1 MNKAQLDGACTDPRF
16 DDDFFIDLIFA
27 PITKADA
34 GAMAGSKADKKA
46 EAAKKGAGSGSGEND
61 ASDEKASMNSA
72 AARREGGIVIEPDAS
87 DAYDAMLH
95 RDARFWEELSKRKER
110 ATTRRS
116 NARKKREA
124 AALAGGSATQFSIGE
139 STGGDG
145 DGDDFEIGDSPGS
158 VRGGV
163 GGGNAFGID
172 GALEDEG
179 GLDHAHHDGFGD
191 FSHRAGGSG
200 EGGGGGSG
208 GGGGGGGGSGVPR
221 SGSEDAAADLL
232 DQLAAVD
239 SDDDELGMDGSMG
252 GGVDVGNRSDAGSNV
267 DSADSHQSWDVV
279 DAAGTMPNIGGSV
292 HFTHN
297 LSALRSTSPSAAS
310 TASTTTTADA
320 AASSTGASFGGS
332 QGGGSH
338 GGSALGDGDD
348 AGPPDGFDFTDELS
362 ALAELEKEL
371 GLVSPG
377 SAASPSHGGGGGA
390 GGSDGGG
397 VTDTV
402 TSGGASGGDLELMD
416 DDGALEDFGNGGVGW
431 QPACF
436 RLFPTCSHS
445 HISPRSTLTTTPSLQ
460 RATSLHSKRA
470 EGDRPA
476 AIFCSQTCSR
486 GIGLDMPC
494 LFGHCDRLFWKCE
507 AFVAAGRWV
516 HS

>member
-46 EAAKKGAGSGSGEND
+46 EAAKKGAGTGSGEND

-110 ATTRRS
+110 ATTLRS

-139 STGGDG
+139 STSGDG
-145 DGDDFEIGDSPGS
+145 DGDDFEVGDSPGS
-158 VRGGV
+158 GRGGL
-163 GGGNAFGID
+163 GGANAFGID

-179 GLDHAHHDGFGD
+179 GFDHAHDDDGFGD

-200 EGGGGGSG
+200 AGGGGGSG
-208 GGGGGGGGSGVPR
+208 GGGRGGGVGRGGGGAPR

-239 SDDDELGMDGSMG
+239 SDDDELGMDGAVG

-279 DAAGTMPNIGGSV
+279 DAPGSMPNIGGSV

-297 LSALRSTSPSAAS
+297 LSGPRSTSPSAAS

-377 SAASPSHGGGGGA
+377 SAASTSHGGAGAVGMSGGGGG
-390 GGSDGGG
+390 GG
-397 VTDTV
+397 TDTAM
-402 TSGGASGGDLELMD
+402 SGGASGGDLDLLD
-416 DDGALEDFGNGGVGW
+416 DDGALEDFG
-431 QPACF
+431 
-436 RLFPTCSHS
+436 
-445 HISPRSTLTTTPSLQ
+445 
-460 RATSLHSKRA
+460 KRA
-470 EGDRPA
+470 GVREVHVSTP
-476 AIFCSQTCSR
+476 IS
-486 GIGLDMPC
+486 
-494 LFGHCDRLFWKCE
+494 GHE
-507 AFVAAGRWV
+507 PP
-516 HS
+516 